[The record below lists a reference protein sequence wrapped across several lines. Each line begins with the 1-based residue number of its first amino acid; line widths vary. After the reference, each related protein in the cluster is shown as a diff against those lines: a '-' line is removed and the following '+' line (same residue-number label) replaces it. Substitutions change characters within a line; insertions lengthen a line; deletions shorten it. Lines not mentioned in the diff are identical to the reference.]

1 MWYDQGTDTIFAP
14 PRMDRNHSPA
24 DSRDRVSRLR
34 LLLIGLMA
42 GMLISCMPTFLYRHA
57 DRLVLWKIDEY
68 VDLTADQ
75 KVFVR
80 TRLKDLLAQH
90 RKGALPVYE
99 RFLMQIKERSADG
112 LDRQEVDW
120 MFSTYEQLRADLFGR
135 IVPDGAV
142 LVSSL
147 TDQQVRYMEHM
158 FQRDQE
164 KAWRKLKEDRD
175 ARLSRRASTTLDWM
189 KDWFGPWTK
198 DQQQRIKELSMA
210 LPDLL
215 AVRMEYQGHRQH
227 EFIQIVQSTKDRQTL
242 AVSLQHWLLFPEQTA
257 PPDYR
262 HAIEHMTNA
271 VKDMIL
277 TIDRMIT
284 AQQRAHALAK
294 LQRLID
300 DVHALV
306 TS

>member
-1 MWYDQGTDTIFAP
+1 
-14 PRMDRNHSPA
+14 
-24 DSRDRVSRLR
+24 
-34 LLLIGLMA
+34 
-42 GMLISCMPTFLYRHA
+42 
-57 DRLVLWKIDEY
+57 
-68 VDLTADQ
+68 
-75 KVFVR
+75 
-80 TRLKDLLAQH
+80 
-90 RKGALPVYE
+90 
-99 RFLMQIKERSADG
+99 
-112 LDRQEVDW
+112 
-120 MFSTYEQLRADLFGR
+120 
-135 IVPDGAV
+135 
-142 LVSSL
+142 
-147 TDQQVRYMEHM
+147 
-158 FQRDQE
+158 
-164 KAWRKLKEDRD
+164 
-175 ARLSRRASTTLDWM
+175 
-189 KDWFGPWTK
+189 
-198 DQQQRIKELSMA
+198 MA

-242 AVSLQHWLLFPEQTA
+242 AGSLQHWLLFPEQTA

-271 VKDMIL
+271 VNDMIL

>member
-1 MWYDQGTDTIFAP
+1 
-14 PRMDRNHSPA
+14 MDRNHSPA

-242 AVSLQHWLLFPEQTA
+242 AGSLQHWLLFPEQTA

>member
-1 MWYDQGTDTIFAP
+1 
-14 PRMDRNHSPA
+14 MDRNHSPA

-147 TDQQVRYMEHM
+147 TDQQ
-158 FQRDQE
+158 
-164 KAWRKLKEDRD
+164 
-175 ARLSRRASTTLDWM
+175 
-189 KDWFGPWTK
+189 
-198 DQQQRIKELSMA
+198 
-210 LPDLL
+210 
-215 AVRMEYQGHRQH
+215 
-227 EFIQIVQSTKDRQTL
+227 
-242 AVSLQHWLLFPEQTA
+242 
-257 PPDYR
+257 
-262 HAIEHMTNA
+262 
-271 VKDMIL
+271 
-277 TIDRMIT
+277 
-284 AQQRAHALAK
+284 
-294 LQRLID
+294 
-300 DVHALV
+300 
-306 TS
+306 